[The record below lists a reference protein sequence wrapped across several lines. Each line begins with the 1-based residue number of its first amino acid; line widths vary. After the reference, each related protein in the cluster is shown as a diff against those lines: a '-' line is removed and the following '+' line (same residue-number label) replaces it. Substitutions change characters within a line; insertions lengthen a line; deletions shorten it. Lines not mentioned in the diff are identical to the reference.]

1 VEPQSFE
8 NVFVRSWQLLTRNWV
23 IIVPGIV
30 VGLIVGIVNDVVA
43 PPQTYADPDA
53 VSGVAVVTHGLASA
67 VGTLI
72 AGAVGIAGFV
82 ITQCYTVGMAGAAWA
97 RGTTTL
103 GDGARAL
110 RADASNVLGAAIGLF
125 ILGVIAAALALPTLG
140 ISLVVYYLFML
151 YTIPSAVVGDHAGI
165 SAIKES
171 IAITRAKFGTT
182 LVIGLVLG
190 AIALLGGAV
199 ALLFAFAPLLGP
211 IVSAVISQLVVA
223 FSSLIVV
230 GEYLNL
236 RGSTVPP
243 SWTD

>member
-1 VEPQSFE
+1 MEPQSFE

-43 PPQTYADPDA
+43 PPQTYADPDTA
-53 VSGVAVVTHGLASA
+53 SGVAVVATGAANL
-67 VGTLI
+67 VGSLI
-72 AGAVGIAGFV
+72 AGAVGAVGFV

-97 RGTTTL
+97 RGTTNL

-125 ILGVIAAALALPTLG
+125 ILGVIAAALAFVTLG

-182 LVIGLVLG
+182 LVIGLVLA
-190 AIALLGGAV
+190 AIVLLGGGV
-199 ALLFAFAPLLGP
+199 AMVFRFAPLLGP
-211 IVSAVISQLVVA
+211 IVSAVISQTVIA

-236 RGSTVPP
+236 RGSAVPP